1 MRFRRKLNLPSSA
14 TRALLHFSADTR
26 YKLYVN
32 GVRVAV
38 GPARGSLLIWY
49 YDTLDIA
56 PYLRPGNN
64 EIRFEVLRYFAASR
78 SAMPFERTTHPGL
91 TVTGHVEL
99 GSTSAPVDLNTL
111 MEWQAQ
117 VDNSILFPTGLI
129 DDGFL
134 HVQSS
139 TPQVVAYHS

>member
-1 MRFRRKLNLPSSA
+1 M
-14 TRALLHFSADTR
+14 HFSADTR

-56 PYLRPGNN
+56 PHLVCGNN
-64 EIRFEVLRYFAASR
+64 EIRFEVIRYFATSR
-78 SAMPFERTTHPGL
+78 GAMPFERTAFPGL
-91 TVTGHVEL
+91 TVAGGVNVGTTVI
-99 GSTSAPVDLNTL
+99 DLSSL
-111 MEWQAQ
+111 AHWQAE
-117 VDNSILFPTGLI
+117 VNNGILFPTGLI

-134 HVQSS
+134 HVGFSCNLS
-139 TPQVVAYHS
+139 VDLS